1 MILAVDVGG
10 TNVRAALVDRDGTVD
25 EREEIDTPTTSD
37 CTPVIELARHVLKRG
52 GADEAVVGVPGR
64 VDYGAGVLEYA
75 PNLPQGWHD
84 ALTEAALGHAL
95 SIPVSLAND
104 ADLAAVGEAWFG
116 AGRRYADV
124 AYLTISTGIG
134 AGVVTGGL
142 LVHGRRSVAEVGH
155 TIVDGRAL
163 LEGRKATV
171 EELGSGTALTALA
184 REGGVSEDG
193 KALVQLV
200 RSGDVTA
207 VRVFERVVYSAAIGA
222 VNLAH
227 LFTPEVIVIGG
238 GLGLVGELV
247 LEPIRRLVA
256 ERGPRALPDPIEV
269 VNAELGDDAGLAG
282 AGAWSSAFSPQAA
295 SRIPRGPSGRASA

>member
-1 MILAVDVGG
+1 MDVGG
-10 TNVRAALVDRDGTVD
+10 THLRAALVDADGNVAVRDECPTPD
-25 EREEIDTPTTSD
+25 DRECDALL
-37 CTPVIELARHVLKRG
+37 ELARRVQAQGDVER
-52 GADEAVVGVPGR
+52 AVIGVPGR
-64 VDYGAGVLEYA
+64 VDYRTGVLEYA
-75 PNLPQGWHD
+75 PNLPPTWPA
-84 ALTEAALGHAL
+84 ALTEERLGEALGVEVA
-95 SIPVSLAND
+95 LAND

-116 AGRRYADV
+116 AGRVRDDI

-163 LEGRKATV
+163 LEGRPATV

-184 REGGVSEDG
+184 REAGIAEDG

-200 RSGDVTA
+200 RDGDATA
-207 VRVFERVVYSAAIGA
+207 TRIFERVVASAAIGA

-227 LFTPEVIVIGG
+227 LFTPEMIVVGG
-238 GLGLVGELV
+238 GLGLVGDLV
-247 LEPIRRLVA
+247 LDPIRALIA
-256 ERGPRALPDPIEV
+256 ERGPRGLPDAIEV

-282 AGAWSSAFSPQAA
+282 AGAWERAFTPQAA
-295 SRIPRGPSGRASA
+295 SRVPRRGSRP